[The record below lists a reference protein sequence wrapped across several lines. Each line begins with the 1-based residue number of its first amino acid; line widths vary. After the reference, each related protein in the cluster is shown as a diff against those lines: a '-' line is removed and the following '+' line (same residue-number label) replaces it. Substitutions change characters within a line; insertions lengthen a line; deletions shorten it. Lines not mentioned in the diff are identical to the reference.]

1 MSAHASD
8 SIFNSTCLGKSV
20 VVKVAN
26 AIFQNV
32 INHAKKTLSHRHF
45 SQMCCIFD
53 KNVVA
58 IVAFFVLAMQHKTI
72 SVAIFNKDSWRC
84 MSLFSFPNISSCVPR
99 ELWPWMEEKDLTLR
113 RHTPLSINIGLAF
126 AKVLK
131 TYEKAKKNI
140 DCSIGTGKNEK

>member
-8 SIFNSTCLGKSV
+8 SIFNSTCLGICSGESCKCNFSKCHKSRE
-20 VVKVAN
+20 
-26 AIFQNV
+26 
-32 INHAKKTLSHRHF
+32 KTLSHKYF

-72 SVAIFNKDSWRC
+72 SVAIFNKDSWKC
-84 MSLFSFPNISSCVPR
+84 MSLFSFPNISSCVPC